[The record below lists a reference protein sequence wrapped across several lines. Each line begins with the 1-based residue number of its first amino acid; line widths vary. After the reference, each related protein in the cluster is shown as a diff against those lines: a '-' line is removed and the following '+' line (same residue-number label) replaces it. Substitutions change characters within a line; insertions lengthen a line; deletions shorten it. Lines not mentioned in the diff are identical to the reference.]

1 MSPSNNYLETPV
13 YRILVEHTPRLSD
26 ELYLSLCGIE
36 QCRPDKERES
46 RVRNGYHLH
55 AILSGGGMLE
65 TDRVSAHLR
74 EGQLFLIK
82 PGEKI
87 TYYPDPQDPWT
98 YCWMSFGG
106 AQAGGMMREAGF
118 TEDVYFLESHVDVSK
133 FYRLCSAAL
142 DSPQLTLGATLRRFG
157 LLVQYIATAIESLD
171 RENRNRKQQRH
182 RPLRNKQDYIR
193 YAVDFIKNNYSS
205 ITLTDVSDYLG
216 INYNYFSA
224 IFKQSQGI
232 SPNEYLMQVRMR
244 QASQMLANLT
254 LDVQDIANYVGY
266 SDSLTFSK
274 AFKRF
279 FGISP
284 KFYRELPPEERP
296 IFDRISSERKYDRQ
310 E

>member
-1 MSPSNNYLETPV
+1 MSTNNYLETPV
-13 YRILVEHTPRLSD
+13 YRILVEYAPREIE
-26 ELYLSLCGIE
+26 ELYLTLCGIE

-46 RVRNGYHLH
+46 RLRDGFHLH
-55 AILSGGGMLE
+55 AILSGCGTLE
-65 TDRVSAHLR
+65 TDRFSTTLR

-87 TYYPDPQDPWT
+87 TYYPDPEDPWT
-98 YCWMSFGG
+98 YCWMSFDG
-106 AQAGGMMREAGF
+106 ARADGMMREAGF
-118 TEDVYFLESHVDVSK
+118 EKGVYCMESHVEVSK

-142 DSPQLTLGATLRRFG
+142 DTPQLTHSASLRRLG
-157 LLVQYIATAIESLD
+157 LTMGYIALAIESRD
-171 RENRNRKQQRH
+171 RGDRHRNQRGH
-182 RPLRNKQDYIR
+182 RPLNNKQDYIR
-193 YAVDFIKNNYSS
+193 YAIDYINNNYAS
-205 ITLTDVSDYLG
+205 ITLKDVSDYLG

-232 SPNEYLMQVRMR
+232 SPNEYLLQVRMR

-254 LDVQDIANYVGY
+254 MDIQDIANYVGY

-279 FGISP
+279 FGVSP
-284 KFYRELPPEERP
+284 KFYREMPLEERP
-296 IFDRISSERKYDRQ
+296 IFDRILTQRKNDRQ

>member
-1 MSPSNNYLETPV
+1 MSPDNYLETAV
-13 YRILVEHTPRLSD
+13 YRILVEHSPRQSD
-26 ELYLSLCGIE
+26 ELYMTLCGIE

-46 RVRNGYHLH
+46 RVRDGFHLH
-55 AILSGGGMLE
+55 AILSGSGMLE

-82 PGEKI
+82 PGERI
-87 TYYPDPQDPWT
+87 TYYPDPDNPWT

-106 AQAGGMMREAGF
+106 AMADGMMREAGF
-118 TEDVYFLESHVDVSK
+118 TENVYYLESHVDISK

-142 DSPQLTLGATLRRFG
+142 DTPQLTGAAALKRFG
-157 LLVQYIATAIESLD
+157 LMLQYIATAQESLEQE
-171 RENRNRKQQRH
+171 RHNRKQKGH
-182 RPLRNKQDYIR
+182 RPLYNKQDYIR
-193 YAVDFIKNNYSS
+193 YAVDYITNNYST

-216 INYNYFSA
+216 INYNYFSV
-224 IFKQSQGI
+224 IFKQSQGV
-232 SPNEYLMQVRMR
+232 SPNEYLLQVRMR
-244 QASQMLANLT
+244 QASQMLASLT
-254 LDVQDIANYVGY
+254 MDVQDIANYVGY

-284 KFYRELPPEERP
+284 KFYREMPPEERP
-296 IFDRISSERKYDRQ
+296 TLDDILETRKNNRQ

>member
-1 MSPSNNYLETPV
+1 MSSKNYLETSV
-13 YRILVEHTPRLSD
+13 YRCLVEHGPRLSE
-26 ELYLSLCGIE
+26 ELYLSLCGTE

-46 RVRNGYHLH
+46 RVRDGYHLH
-55 AILSGGGMLE
+55 VILSGSGMLE
-65 TDRVSAHLR
+65 TDRFKARLR

-87 TYYPDPQDPWT
+87 TYYPDPQNPWT

-106 AQAGGMMREAGF
+106 TRAEAMMREAGF
-118 TEDVYFLESHVDVSK
+118 TEEVYYLESHVDVSK
-133 FYRLCSAAL
+133 FYRLCGATL
-142 DSPQLTLGATLRRFG
+142 DTPQLTNAAGIKRLGLTLQF
-157 LLVQYIATAIESLD
+157 IAMAIESRERGSKD
-171 RENRNRKQQRH
+171 RYLKGH
-182 RPLRNKQDYIR
+182 RPLYNKQDYIR
-193 YAVDFIKNNYSS
+193 YAIDFITNNYSS

-232 SPNEYLMQVRMR
+232 SPNEYLLQVRMR
-244 QASQMLANLT
+244 QASHMLVSLT
-254 LDVQDIANYVGY
+254 MDVQDIANYVGY

-279 FGISP
+279 FGVSP
-284 KFYRELPPEERP
+284 KFYREMSPEERP
-296 IFDRISSERKYDRQ
+296 IFDTILENRRNRQ